1 MVLIIM
7 LIILVILVIIGVPVC
22 YALGLSSIFYLF
34 FNPDFF
40 TMLPQRMWAGANS
53 PLMIALPLFIIAG
66 ELMNS
71 GGLTKR
77 LIDFSMYLV
86 RPIKGGLGEVNVIA
100 SMIFGGISG
109 SSVADTSAEG
119 SIIIPQMIKKG
130 FSPEFATGITVAT
143 STMGMI
149 IPPSIPMLM
158 YSMVS
163 GESVGAL
170 FLAGLIPG
178 ILVGITQLVL
188 TNIISRYKHFPR
200 EEGKFILKDFFKTF
214 KDGIFAAMMPLMIII
229 TITFGIVTATE
240 SAGIAV
246 LYALIIGFFIY
257 RELKL
262 KDIIQV
268 LKRALL
274 NSSSVMIIIAF
285 SLIFTWILAFEHIP
299 DHIGIFLSGLKINR
313 IWILTFLDLFIL
325 FVGMFVD
332 VSPALLLLSPILI
345 PTMQNFGICPL
356 QLGAILIV
364 GLAIGLATPPI
375 GMCLYVA
382 SKISGLPITKIF
394 KGAIPFLICN
404 VIILFLVTFIPEVS
418 TFIPGLIF
426 NK

>member
-1 MVLIIM
+1 MSLSIM
-7 LIILVILVIIGVPVC
+7 LIALVIMILIGVPVC
-22 YALGLSSIFYLF
+22 YALGLSSVFYLF
-34 FNPDFF
+34 SNPNFL
-40 TMLPQRMWAGANS
+40 TMIPQRIWSGADS

-86 RPIKGGLGEVNVIA
+86 KPIKGDLGEVNVVA

-109 SSVADTSAEG
+109 SSVADTSALG
-119 SIIIPQMIKKG
+119 SILIPQMTKKG
-130 FSPEFATGITVAT
+130 FTPEFSTGITVAS
-143 STMGMI
+143 STMGMV
-149 IPPSIPMLM
+149 IPPSIPMLL
-158 YSMVS
+158 YSMIS

-178 ILVGITQLVL
+178 ILVGVTQLL
-188 TNIISRYKHFPR
+188 LANIITRYKRFSL
-200 EEGKFILKDFFKTF
+200 EEVKLNWKNFFYTA
-214 KDGIFAAMMPLMIII
+214 KDGIFAIIMPLMIVLSIA
-229 TITFGIVTATE
+229 FGIVTATE

-246 LYALIIGFFIY
+246 LYALIIGFVVY

-262 KDIIQV
+262 KVMISV
-268 LKRALL
+268 LKKALL

-285 SLIFTWILAFEHIP
+285 SIIFTWILAFEHIP
-299 DHIGIFLSGLKINR
+299 DKIGIFMTGLNINR
-313 IWILTFLDLFIL
+313 IWILIFLDIFIL
-325 FVGMFVD
+325 FVGMFID

-345 PTMQNFGICPL
+345 PVMLNFGIGPL

-382 SKISGLPITKIF
+382 SKISGLPISKIF
-394 KGAIPFLICN
+394 KGAFPFLICN
-404 VIILFLVTFIPEVS
+404 VIILFLVTFIPEIS
-418 TFIPGLIF
+418 TWIPGLF
-426 NK
+426 FK